1 MKTIAFSLL
10 LLSFSAQALVW
21 PEISPAERQLR
32 LAQLTHAPWDGEVK
46 ESTSKTAL
54 GCTTSDV
61 TIKVRSPE
69 GKKWNF
75 TFTLVRPEAAKKN
88 ALVMVLP
95 TIERLTPLE
104 PTIAYQLCKADYAVA
119 VIDANDN
126 SQPQNLPAWGHEDQV
141 LRKTILT
148 IRTIMDW
155 SQADARIYKTKIGLF
170 GHSLGGIIAAL
181 MAGVEPQRLKA
192 VVVAVGSGN
201 MPGVLTNSIYPR
213 VAYLRWR
220 RFAELGSL
228 SSEDYEKNLL
238 QNLKYDPLNF
248 ASRVKADRLYFVM
261 AAWDRSVPYE
271 FQLQTHQAF
280 GSPEYH
286 LFSPGGHIDG
296 LLRLSLFDFDK
307 VESFLDSK
315 LK

>member
-1 MKTIAFSLL
+1 MKIAFFSLL
-10 LLSFSAQALVW
+10 FLSFSAQALVW
-21 PEISPAERQLR
+21 PEITPVERQLR
-32 LAQLTHAPWDGEVK
+32 LAQLTHLPWGGEVK
-46 ESTSKTAL
+46 ESKAKSAL
-54 GCTTSDV
+54 GCTVSDI
-61 TIKVRSPE
+61 TLKVRAPE
-69 GKKWNF
+69 GKSWNF
-75 TFTLVRPEAAKKN
+75 TFTLVRPENAKKS
-88 ALVMVLP
+88 ALVMLLP

-104 PTIAYQLCKADYAVA
+104 PTIAYQLCQADYAVA

-126 SQPQNLPAWGHEDQV
+126 TQPQDLPAWGHEDKV

-155 SQADARIYKTKIGLF
+155 AQTDSRIYKTKIALF
-170 GHSLGGIIAAL
+170 GHSLGGITAAL

-192 VVVAVGSGN
+192 VVIVVGAGN
-201 MPGVLTNSIYPR
+201 MPGVLTNSVYPR

-220 RFAELGSL
+220 RFAELGNI

-238 QNLKYDPLNF
+238 ENLKFDPLHF
-248 ASRVKADRLYFVM
+248 AARVKTDRLYFVM

-271 FQLQTHQAF
+271 YQLQTHQAF
-280 GSPEYH
+280 GSPAYH

-307 VESFLDSK
+307 VEGFLDSK

>member
-1 MKTIAFSLL
+1 MKTALFALI
-10 LLSFSAQALVW
+10 LLSFSAQAQVW
-21 PEISPAERQLR
+21 QEISPTERQLR
-32 LAQLTHAPWDGEVK
+32 LAQLTHAPWGGEVK
-46 ESTSKTAL
+46 ETSTKTAL
-54 GCTTSDV
+54 GCSKSEV
-61 TIKVRSPE
+61 TLKVRSPE

-75 TFTLVRPEAAKKN
+75 TFTLVRPENAKKN
-88 ALVMVLP
+88 ALVMLLP

-141 LRKTILT
+141 LRQTILT

-155 SQADARIYKTKIGLF
+155 AQSDARIYKTKIALF
-170 GHSLGGIIAAL
+170 GHSLGGITAAL

-192 VVVAVGSGN
+192 IVIAVGAGN
-201 MPGVLTNSIYPR
+201 MPGVLTKSIYPR

-220 RFAELGSL
+220 RFAELGNI
-228 SSEDYEKNLL
+228 SSDDYEKNLIE
-238 QNLKYDPLNF
+238 NLKYDPLNF
-248 ASRVKADRLYFVM
+248 ASRVKTDRLYFVM

-271 FQLQTHQAF
+271 YQLQTHQAF

-296 LLRLSLFDFDK
+296 LLRLSLWDFDK

>member
-1 MKTIAFSLL
+1 MKFIAFSLL
-10 LLSFSAQALVW
+10 FLSFSVQALVW
-21 PEISPAERQLR
+21 PEITPVERQLR
-32 LAQLTHAPWDGEVK
+32 LAQLTHLPWSGEAK
-46 ESTSKTAL
+46 ESEAKSAL
-54 GCTTSDV
+54 GCTVSDI
-61 TIKVRSPE
+61 TLKVRSPE
-69 GKKWNF
+69 GKNWNF
-75 TFTLVRPEAAKKN
+75 TFTLVRPERAKKS
-88 ALVMVLP
+88 ALVMLLP

-104 PTIAYQLCKADYAVA
+104 PTIAYQLCKAEYAVA
-119 VIDANDN
+119 VIDANEN
-126 SQPQNLPAWGHEDQV
+126 SQPQELPAWGHEDKV

-155 SQADARIYKTKIGLF
+155 AQADARIYKTKIALF
-170 GHSLGGIIAAL
+170 GHSLGGITAAL

-192 VVVAVGSGN
+192 VVIVVGAGN

-220 RFAELGSL
+220 RFAELGNI
-228 SSEDYEKNLL
+228 SSEDYEKNLSE
-238 QNLKYDPLNF
+238 NLKFDPLHF
-248 ASRVKADRLYFVM
+248 ASRVKSDRLYFVM

-271 FQLQTHQAF
+271 YQLQTHQAF

-296 LLRLSLFDFDK
+296 LLRLSLLDFDK
-307 VESFLDSK
+307 VEGFLNAK